1 MLTNS
6 HPIFSLI
13 GSVLCLFPF
22 PHAILFGGARFGGF
36 GLPNL
41 YTAQGYGQ
49 LKVLVEHLKLAD
61 ETGQLIR
68 ISLSHLQIHI
78 GSVTPV
84 LRLAFA
90 PYAKWIDNSWLTS
103 ICKHATLL
111 SIEIE
116 IGDQWIPTGSRV
128 HDAMIMDMVL
138 QYNFSPNSLR
148 QINMCR
154 LYLQVL
160 AISDIVSADGFSL
173 LPMAVKGERDSHR
186 VGKLHWLQQ
195 QCPPD
200 AVWAPW
206 NLFLYHVSTR
216 GRLHQSLGDWIVTPH
231 QQWEWYTHLRLQSIF
246 HFSMETKQ
254 WQEFQPMVPSHP

>member
-1 MLTNS
+1 MLSNS
-6 HPIFSLI
+6 HLIFSLI

-22 PHAILFGGARFGGF
+22 PHAILFGDARFGGL

-49 LKVLVEHLKLAD
+49 LKFLVGHLKLAD
-61 ETGQLIR
+61 ETGQLIQ

-78 GSVTPV
+78 GCATPV

-103 ICKHATLL
+103 IWKHASLL
-111 SIEIE
+111 SIGID
-116 IGDQWIPTGSRV
+116 IGDQWIPTVSRV
-128 HDAMIMDMVL
+128 HDDMIMDMVL
-138 QYNFSPNSLR
+138 QYNFFPNSLR
-148 QINMCR
+148 QINMCH

-160 AISDIVSADGFSL
+160 SISDIVSADGLSL

-186 VGKLHWLQQ
+186 VSKLHWLQQ

-200 AVWAPW
+200 AVWALW
-206 NLFLYHVSTR
+206 DLFLSHISTR
-216 GRLHQSLGDWIVTPH
+216 GRLH
-231 QQWEWYTHLRLQSIF
+231 
-246 HFSMETKQ
+246 
-254 WQEFQPMVPSHP
+254 